1 MASNNGKTN
10 LKKILDEFQN
20 LSRYD
25 PGETIESLA
34 RKLDRNPSEITK
46 LNSNENFFLPLDF
59 LRRLLKEV
67 AEEAD
72 PRLYPGEETGELR
85 KAVAKYMDASPEEI
99 VIGTGGDQL
108 IDLVSRMAL
117 RYGDEALS
125 IAPTFSIYEQCTK
138 IQRATYKGVPLKDDF
153 SLDTEE
159 ILFSV
164 TPRTKLL
171 FLCSPNNPT
180 ANQFARQD
188 IERLI
193 QDFEGL
199 VIIDEAYA
207 DFAEYC
213 IVDLVEDFE
222 NAIVLRTFSKAF
234 GLAGLRLGYAVTNPR
249 LAALILE
256 KMQLPYSVSHVASR
270 LGLKL
275 LERTEPIRNAINE
288 LRQERTELT
297 RALNQIE
304 AVHAFD
310 SETNFVLFD
319 VGRSSVDVYRELLK
333 KGVIVKNIGRVLHL
347 DNCLR
352 VTVAPRDMSKLFLA
366 SLKEVLG
373 DKSV

>member
-1 MASNNGKTN
+1 MVSNSGKTN
-10 LKKILDEFQN
+10 LKKILEESQN

-25 PGETIESLA
+25 LGETIESLA
-34 RKLDRNPSEITK
+34 RKLDRKPSEITK
-46 LNSNENFFLPLDF
+46 LNSNENFFLPLGF
-59 LRRLLKEV
+59 LGGLLKEV
-67 AEEAD
+67 AEEVD
-72 PRLYPGEETGELR
+72 PRLYPAEETGELR
-85 KAVAKYMDASPEEI
+85 KALAKHVGASPEEI

-108 IDLVSRMAL
+108 IDLVSRMTL

-138 IQRATYKGVPLKDDF
+138 IQRAVYKSVPLKNDF

-159 ILFSV
+159 ILSSV

-180 ANQFARQD
+180 ANQFDRKG

-193 QDFEGL
+193 QDFVGL

-207 DFAEYC
+207 DFAEYS
-213 IVDLVEDFE
+213 IVDLVEELE
-222 NAIVLRTFSKAF
+222 NIIVLRTFSKAF
-234 GLAGLRLGYAVTNPR
+234 GLAGLRLGYAVTNPK

-256 KMQLPYSVSHVASR
+256 KLQLPYSVSHVALK

-275 LERTEPIRNAINE
+275 LERIEPIRNATNK
-288 LRQERTELT
+288 LRQERIELT
-297 RALNQIE
+297 RVLSQIE
-304 AVHAFD
+304 GIHAFD

-319 VGRSSVDVYRELLK
+319 VGRSSGDVYRELLE

-352 VTVAPRDMSKLFLA
+352 VTVAPHDMSKLFLA

-373 DKSV
+373 ENSV

>member
-1 MASNNGKTN
+1 MVSNSGKTN
-10 LKKILDEFQN
+10 LKKILEESQN

-25 PGETIESLA
+25 LGETIESLA
-34 RKLDRNPSEITK
+34 RKLDRKPSEITK
-46 LNSNENFFLPLDF
+46 LNSNENFFLPLGF
-59 LRRLLKEV
+59 LRGLLKEV
-67 AEEAD
+67 AEEVD
-72 PRLYPGEETGELR
+72 PRLYPAEETGELR
-85 KAVAKYMDASPEEI
+85 KALAKHVGASPEEI

-108 IDLVSRMAL
+108 IDLVSRMTL

-138 IQRATYKGVPLKDDF
+138 IQRAVYKSVPLKNDF

-159 ILFSV
+159 ILSSV

-180 ANQFARQD
+180 ANQFDRKG

-193 QDFEGL
+193 QDFVGL

-207 DFAEYC
+207 DFAEYS
-213 IVDLVEDFE
+213 IVDLVEEFE
-222 NAIVLRTFSKAF
+222 NIIVLRTFSKAF
-234 GLAGLRLGYAVTNPR
+234 GLAGLRLGYAVTNPK

-256 KMQLPYSVSHVASR
+256 KLQLPYSVSHVALK

-275 LERTEPIRNAINE
+275 LERIEPIRNATNK
-288 LRQERTELT
+288 LRQERIELT
-297 RALNQIE
+297 RVLSQIE
-304 AVHAFD
+304 GIHAFD

-319 VGRSSVDVYRELLK
+319 VGRSSGDVYRELLE

-352 VTVAPRDMSKLFLA
+352 VTVAPHDMSKLFLA

-373 DKSV
+373 ENSV

>member
-1 MASNNGKTN
+1 MVSNSGKTN
-10 LKKILDEFQN
+10 LKKILEESQN

-25 PGETIESLA
+25 LGETIESLA
-34 RKLDRNPSEITK
+34 RKLDRKPSEITK
-46 LNSNENFFLPLDF
+46 LNSNENFFLPLGF
-59 LRRLLKEV
+59 LRGLLKEV
-67 AEEAD
+67 AEEVD
-72 PRLYPGEETGELR
+72 PRLYPAEETGELR
-85 KAVAKYMDASPEEI
+85 KALAKHVGASPEEI

-108 IDLVSRMAL
+108 IDLVSRMTL

-138 IQRATYKGVPLKDDF
+138 IQRAVYKSVPLKNDF

-159 ILFSV
+159 ILSSV

-180 ANQFARQD
+180 ANQFDRKG

-193 QDFEGL
+193 QDFVGL

-207 DFAEYC
+207 DFAEYS
-213 IVDLVEDFE
+213 IVDLVEELE
-222 NAIVLRTFSKAF
+222 NIIVLRTFSKAF
-234 GLAGLRLGYAVTNPR
+234 GLAGLRLGYAVTNPK

-256 KMQLPYSVSHVASR
+256 KLQLPYSVSHVALK

-275 LERTEPIRNAINE
+275 LERIEPIRNATNK
-288 LRQERTELT
+288 LRQERIELT
-297 RALNQIE
+297 RVLSQIE
-304 AVHAFD
+304 GIHAFD

-319 VGRSSVDVYRELLK
+319 VGRSSGDVYRELLE

-352 VTVAPRDMSKLFLA
+352 VTVAPHDMSKLFLA

-373 DKSV
+373 ENSV